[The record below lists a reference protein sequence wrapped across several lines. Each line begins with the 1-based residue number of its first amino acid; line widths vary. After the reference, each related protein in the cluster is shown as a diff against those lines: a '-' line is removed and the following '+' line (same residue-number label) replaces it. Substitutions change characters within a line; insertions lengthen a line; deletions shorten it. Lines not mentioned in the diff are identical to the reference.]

1 MEYLVV
7 IIASILAGVGTGLV
21 GLSAA
26 TAMVPLLIVL
36 CPTFRGEH
44 GAYMA
49 TAIALA
55 SDILGSAVT
64 TGIYAKNKKIDLKH
78 GWIMTACIISMCAV
92 GSVAAFFTHQQVL
105 GGFSLFLCVAIGI
118 RFLVKPDSKKK
129 ESVSALHKL
138 TIKEIAVSLFFGLT
152 IGFGTGFFGSGGGMM
167 MLIVFTAFLGYDR
180 KTAVGTSTFIMTFTA
195 LIASVSHI
203 LIEPAII
210 LECWDYLLIAIVTA
224 TVFSMLSAQF
234 ANKVNGKLVGI
245 VTGVILLVLGLT
257 MITLNYRNII
267 LENIDVVLL
276 SEFGRVFGLFIAII
290 VAAASVLIIIRYT
303 TKVPGYVFRK
313 LLHIVAMLAIF
324 PLLFLTDIWWMAV
337 AVDVAFLILVI
348 IALQLVEKCK
358 FYDGLFQQ
366 KGKHEVIISFICLF
380 SMIGVFIAL
389 CWGLLGP
396 EYKYMAATAMMAW
409 GPGDGL
415 AAIVGITWGKKK
427 LTGKMIEGTKTV
439 EGTVAMGVTSLVC
452 TALTL
457 IFMSNLRWYVILTT
471 ALVVGVIAAFTELF
485 TKKGWDTITVPVVS
499 LVVLLVVGGLCGASF
514 SADENV
520 SPNEATETK
529 LLLHDA
535 QNALEIYGITENGT
549 ERIRLVYKEENI
561 DIDGAFSNIY
571 EETPS
576 VCIKDIDH
584 DDADEIILAVR
595 RHTGKKRTYDFYI
608 CDKKDDWTTSL
619 YEVTQEEILAM
630 ISYQYDETDNTILFA
645 ETGGEHLEVLLPEW
659 SAEYPFAGDVS
670 FTEEYFYDVSAM
682 TLEVIAQIRM
692 TDSLPYKPLGII
704 FDVRYADGAISLE
717 FRKFELFI
725 NEAANEEVQVN
736 QPGKPYI
743 TSITPISDDQM
754 EVSFVY
760 EINGEIKEYSL
771 ISQRLPDCGLEP
783 QDRVHVE
790 LIDIDGDGTSE
801 VVCKVYYTGNT
812 LSELCGDLYVYK
824 VNEGELEHV
833 LSLGGEFGVPDD
845 RWITATYSTDTA
857 LYVSTGTKR
866 WEDGELY
873 TDPIFYK
880 VEYEDGVWRTLECEL
895 PEVDNLKCW

>member
-64 TGIYAKNKKIDLKH
+64 THVYAKNKKIDLKH

-224 TVFSMLSAQF
+224 TTFSLLSAQF
-234 ANKVNGKLVGI
+234 ANKVKGKIVGI
-245 VTGVILLVLGLT
+245 VTGVILLGLGLS
-257 MITLNYRNII
+257 MITLNYWGVISKNI
-267 LENIDVVLL
+267 NMTLL
-276 SEFGRVFGLFIAII
+276 SEFGRVLGLFLAII
-290 VAAASVLIIIRYT
+290 IAMATVLIIIRYT

-324 PLLFLTDIWWMAV
+324 PLLFLTDIWWIAV
-337 AVDVAFLILVI
+337 AVDVASLIMVI

-366 KGKHEVIISFICLF
+366 KGKHEVIISFVCLF
-380 SMIGVFIAL
+380 SMIGTFIAL

-396 EYKYMAATAMMAW
+396 ECKYMAAAAMMAW
-409 GPGDGL
+409 GPGDGM

-427 LTGKMIEGTKTV
+427 LSGKMIEGTKTV
-439 EGTVAMGVTSLVC
+439 EGTVAMGVTSFIC
-452 TALTL
+452 TAVTL
-457 IFMSNLRWYVILTT
+457 VLLSEMAWYIILPASLVI
-471 ALVVGVIAAFTELF
+471 GVIAAFTELF
-485 TKKGWDTITVPVVS
+485 TKKGWDTITVPMVS
-499 LVVLLVVGGLCGASF
+499 LAVLLAVGLLSGMIST
-514 SADENV
+514 DENV
-520 SPNEATETK
+520 VPDVTVEEK
-529 LLLHDA
+529 LLLQDT
-535 QNALEIYGITENGT
+535 QNGLEIYGLTEDDT
-549 ERIRLVYKEENI
+549 ERIRLIYKDEDI

-571 EETPS
+571 EETPG
-576 VCIKDIDH
+576 VCIKDIDG
-584 DDADEIILAVR
+584 DSVDEIILAVR
-595 RHTGKKRTYDFYI
+595 RHTGTKRTYDLYI

-619 YEVTQEEILAM
+619 YTVTQEEILTM
-630 ISYQYDETDNTILFA
+630 ISYQYDETDNTIMFK
-645 ETGGEHLEVLLPEW
+645 ETGGEEVEVLLPEW
-659 SAEYPFAGDVS
+659 SDKYPFTGDVS
-670 FTEEYFYDVSAM
+670 FADEYFYDVSNM
-682 TLEVIAQIRM
+682 TLEVIPQIRM
-692 TDSLPYKPLGII
+692 TDSLPYKPLGIV
-704 FDVRYADGAISLE
+704 FDVQYADGAFTLK
-717 FRKFELFI
+717 FRKFEQLI
-725 NEAANEEVQVN
+725 SEESQEEMPVN
-736 QPGKPYI
+736 QQEEATI
-743 TSITPISDDQM
+743 TSITPLSDDEM
-754 EVSFVY
+754 EITFSYVL
-760 EINGEIKEYSL
+760 NGETKTHSFT
-771 ISQRLPDCGLEP
+771 SVRMPDLGLEP
-783 QDRVHVE
+783 QDRAHVE
-790 LIDIDGDGTSE
+790 LIDMNGDGTSE
-801 VVCKVYYTGNT
+801 VVCKVYYIGNT
-812 LSELCGDLYVYK
+812 FTELCGDLYVYQAT
-824 VNEGELEHV
+824 ESGLESV
-833 LSLGGEFGVPDD
+833 LSLGTDYGVPDA

-857 LYVSTGTKR
+857 LYVETGAKR

-873 TDPIFYK
+873 TDPIFYR
-880 VEYEDGVWRTLECEL
+880 VECIEGAWLTKECEL
-895 PEVDNLKCW
+895 PETELQIW